1 MRRCFP
7 GGHLGGGS
15 SCREISAWAIAEVK
29 ERSQRLKGITS
40 ASVGLENKVKAGGA
54 SGKNLP
60 VTAGDVRYSGLILG
74 SGRPP
79 GGGHG
84 NLLSILAWKIPWTE
98 KPSRLQSTGSS
109 RVRHDLSNLAGTHTT
124 LFSQPLPSAAADYLL
139 EGTKALNR
147 HLSYQRENSL

>member
-1 MRRCFP
+1 MSPLKSEIKQKYQTLALSSHIDGSADKESTCNI
-7 GGHLGGGS
+7 GDMGDLGL
-15 SCREISAWAIAEVK
+15 V
-29 ERSQRLKGITS
+29 
-40 ASVGLENKVKAGGA
+40 
-54 SGKNLP
+54 P
-60 VTAGDVRYSGLILG
+60 G

-109 RVRHDLSNLAGTHTT
+109 RVRHDLSNLAGTHRA
-124 LFSQPLPSAAADYLL
+124 LFSQPLPSAAADCLL

-147 HLSYQRENSL
+147 HLSYQRENSLWGLTHSSDFGSEALPWCRLSNEGGALGT